1 MLYLLQLLRAI
12 KLYLS
17 QADWG
22 FLIRSLLISLIPVVI
37 HASELPIGPLTT
49 QDIENEQKQRLE
61 QLEQNNQSLQ
71 ELVPTPTLPESK
83 PIESS
88 QCIEIK
94 AIIFEGNT
102 IYDSNTLTEVS
113 GFQSGCIG
121 LNTINEYLRNI
132 SNHYMQAGYV
142 TSRAFMTPQDLS
154 GGVLQL
160 VILEGKVEK
169 VLFNGQE
176 SGALDM
182 ALPDSS
188 GKVLNLRDI
197 EQGLDQ
203 VNRLSR
209 YNAQIKLLPSA
220 LQGYSI
226 VDIQSAPHKFG
237 SVGAGFNNSG
247 QKSTGEQQISLS
259 VTTDNLFKLLDQW
272 SLTATKSAAYIDSK
286 DSESLYLGVDI
297 PYGYWNVGFRTSYS
311 TYHTTFT
318 NQGFTFDSSGQ
329 TNSHDLDIKW
339 LLFRDSISKSSL
351 RASVKHRREKNY
363 ILGSLVEASSRNLS
377 ATALSWEHST
387 RLAGGFL
394 SAAPKIAIGTD
405 WFGGEETLSNDPA
418 LPDAEFVKGSL
429 TASYTYPIAPS
440 VTMTSTLFGQ
450 WSNDTL
456 YGAERISI
464 GGEYSVRG
472 FKGTSLSG
480 DEGYY
485 WRNDLTYRIGQW
497 PYIGQ
502 ITTVLALDT
511 GTIVEDNRDQYEG
524 GSLLGT
530 SWSLNSQTK
539 YASSSL
545 AIGLPIEAPSQ
556 LNADDYVVHYRVNV
570 TW

>member
-1 MLYLLQLLRAI
+1 MRYLYVPMRKVRD
-12 KLYLS
+12 KL
-17 QADWG
+17 
-22 FLIRSLLISLIPVVI
+22 LLILIVFSVPPI
-37 HASELPIGPLTT
+37 AAQAMDLPLGPLTT

-61 QLEQNNQSLQ
+61 QLEQNTQSLQ
-71 ELVPTPTLPESK
+71 ELVPTPSLPEPK

-88 QCIEIK
+88 QCLEIE
-94 AIIFEGNT
+94 AIALQGNT
-102 IYDSNTLTEVS
+102 IYGSNTLTDVS
-113 GFQSGCIG
+113 GFQPGCIG

-154 GGVLQL
+154 GGVLQI

-169 VLFNGQE
+169 ILLNGQN
-176 SGALDM
+176 SLSLDM
-182 ALPDSS
+182 AFPDMSEEI
-188 GKVLNLRDI
+188 LNLRDI

-220 LQGYSI
+220 QQGYST
-226 VDIQSAPHKFG
+226 VDIQSAQHKFA
-237 SVGAGFNNSG
+237 SVGFGLSNSG
-247 QKSTGEQQISLS
+247 QKSTGEQQLSLS
-259 VTTDNLFKLLDQW
+259 VTAENLFKRLDQW
-272 SLTATKSAAYIDSK
+272 SLTATKSAAFIDSK
-286 DSESLYLGVDI
+286 DSQSLFIGVDI

-311 TYHTTFT
+311 TYLTTFS
-318 NQGFTFDSSGQ
+318 NQGFIFDSTGK
-329 TNSHDLDIKW
+329 TNSHDLDLKW
-339 LLFRDSISKSSL
+339 LFFRSNISKSAL
-351 RASVKHRREKNY
+351 KASVKHRREKNY
-363 ILGSLVEASSRNLS
+363 ILGSLVEASSRDLS
-377 ATALSWEHST
+377 SAGLSWQHSN

-394 SAAPKIAIGTD
+394 SIAPQISVGTN
-405 WFGGEETLSNDPA
+405 WFGSEETLSSDPT
-418 LPDAEFVKGSL
+418 LPNAEFVKGTL
-429 TASYTYPIAPS
+429 TASYTYPIAPTL
-440 VTMTSTLFGQ
+440 TMTSTLFGQ

-472 FKGTSLSG
+472 FKGASLSG

-485 WRNDLTYRIGQW
+485 WRNDLTYRIGDF

-502 ITTVLALDT
+502 ITTQIALDT
-511 GTIVEDNRDQYEG
+511 GTIAKDNQDQYEG

-530 SWSLNSQTK
+530 SWSLNSQAK

-545 AIGLPIEAPSQ
+545 AIGLPIEAPSR
-556 LNADDYVVHYRVNV
+556 LNADDYVVHYRINV